1 MRSLLVGINS
11 KYIHTSLGIRCVAEY
26 AKSKGYAVD
35 ILEESINTPILQ
47 VLDKL
52 MAEDWD
58 VYGFSMHI
66 WSRTYVERLVA
77 LLRRVK
83 PKVKVVLGGP
93 EVTQVQ
99 HQSEL
104 YDYLIDGEGEEKFCE
119 YLTSLN
125 PSSVTLHPSS
135 VEYPLPYPDIDE
147 VKAQHKIFYYEA
159 SRGCPFRC
167 SYCLSS
173 VDHRVRQKPL
183 QVVLDDLHKF
193 ISADVPLVK
202 FVDRTFN
209 LDEKFYLA
217 IMRELA
223 AADCHTTFH
232 FEIKADLLSE
242 EVLQFLATVP
252 KGRFQFEV
260 GIQSTHADTLTAINR
275 SNDWAKLRENCQRI
289 ISYGNIHLHTDLIAG
304 LPYEGLQ
311 QWRQSFNDVYAIGAP
326 MLQLGFLKVLPGTE
340 MAKRAEEYD
349 LVYMP
354 EPPYEVLATKWLS
367 YDELKFLRKFDKI
380 FDVVHNGGH
389 FPNYLAALIQEF
401 AEPYLFYK
409 HLVDN
414 WQGEGNITVNA
425 KTVAYGLFQIFGQ
438 QHIDLLQKD
447 IYQHISNWKPD
458 WLDWSN
464 YTRRKRGLTE

>member
-1 MRSLLVGINS
+1 LRSLLVGINS

-52 MAEDWD
+52 MVEDWD

-83 PKVKVVLGGP
+83 PTVKIVLGGP
-93 EVTQVQ
+93 EATQVQ

-119 YLTSLN
+119 ILN
-125 PSSVTLHPSS
+125 CFAPPAGEQTIQNF
-135 VEYPLPYPDIDE
+135 PYPDINE
-147 VKAQHKIFYYEA
+147 VKRQHKIFYYEA

-193 ISADVPLVK
+193 IVADVPLVK

-209 LDEKFYLA
+209 LDEKFYFA
-217 IMRELA
+217 IMRDLV

-252 KGRFQFEV
+252 KDRFQFEV

-326 MLQLGFLKVLPGTE
+326 MLQLGFLKVLLGTE
-340 MAKRAEEYD
+340 MAKRAEEYG

-414 WQGEGNITVNA
+414 WQVEGNITFNA